1 MTKVLIFCLLLGTVY
16 AEASVPYIVT
26 DGQSLANGLNLYEK
40 SKTATSMAVE
50 DVVTGVMAAAY
61 TQAFVSSCYV
71 WVKKFP
77 KDAPFTLPLH
87 LTAEDS
93 IKIARK
99 YLGEHPDRLH
109 ERAEFLLFDA
119 VVAAFPHK

>member
-1 MTKVLIFCLLLGTVY
+1 MTKALVFCLLLVTVA
-16 AEASVPYIVT
+16 AEASDPHIVT
-26 DGQSLANGLNLYEK
+26 NGQSLATGLDLYEK
-40 SKTATSMAVE
+40 SKTATSIALE

-71 WVKKFP
+71 WMEKFP
-77 KDAPFTLPLH
+77 KDAPFSLPLH
-87 LTAEDS
+87 LTTEDS

-99 YLGEHPDRLH
+99 YLAEHPDRLH

-119 VVAAFPHK
+119 VVAVFPRK